1 MAPCYPAGGLS
12 LPGDRSEDARKILYG
27 RETAENVLGRA
38 AISARVRAAVPRS
51 ALIGWGAQSKG
62 DMSMEIFIEY
72 LKLIGWGVVGILTM
86 VLSLWILL
94 LVFTWLTPVDEWE
107 ELKKGN
113 LAIAIVMAAV
123 IIGFALVISSAIAPV
138 NFVQ

>member
-1 MAPCYPAGGLS
+1 
-12 LPGDRSEDARKILYG
+12 
-27 RETAENVLGRA
+27 
-38 AISARVRAAVPRS
+38 
-51 ALIGWGAQSKG
+51 
-62 DMSMEIFIEY
+62 MEIFVEY
-72 LKLIGWGVVGILTM
+72 LKLIGWGIVGMVTM

-123 IIGFALVISSAIAPV
+123 IIGFALVISSAIAPA
-138 NFVQ
+138 NFAQ

>member
-1 MAPCYPAGGLS
+1 
-12 LPGDRSEDARKILYG
+12 
-27 RETAENVLGRA
+27 
-38 AISARVRAAVPRS
+38 
-51 ALIGWGAQSKG
+51 
-62 DMSMEIFIEY
+62 MEIFLEY

-123 IIGFALVISSAIAPV
+123 IIGFALVISSAIAPA